1 MEEQKNE
8 APTNPQN
15 SEGAILNEQYKDKDI
30 TSLLKD
36 EFDAKTKQADEI
48 QIPFPVNSLPEPL
61 LSFVKE
67 VSDVYSV
74 PPEFPACA
82 VLGAV
87 SAAIQKK
94 IHLHNGKYINF
105 PQLWLML
112 VAPPGVGKSEPL
124 KIAFRKLS
132 EIDKTSY
139 DFYIQEMEQWKSDCI
154 TARKEKTTEP
164 PKPTYRQYLINDF
177 TPESLYSTM
186 FQNENSIT
194 LFRDELS
201 GWFSDFGRYNKN
213 GEVGHYLSMFNN
225 SDLKINRKT
234 QEPILIHKPFISVVG
249 SIQPEVVSAILKNQ
263 SLIENGFASRFLFAY
278 PKDIKKPYY
287 SDKQVSQEVI
297 SRYDELIEHLK
308 RLPLIE
314 KPVELSI
321 EAKRLYVDFVN
332 SLTDKSNKSTHNYI
346 KAIYAKMDIHLLR
359 IVLILHI
366 VEGVYDDVQW
376 MTFKIQGNTMQ
387 YAINIVEY
395 FISTSLMLYDQNN
408 ISNFNISD
416 AIRLIEKEKGIA
428 NKQAFADSI
437 GVTRQYISKLCNP

>member
-132 EIDKTSY
+132 EIDKMSY